1 MTVDFSKFNWKE
13 IFGTVKQ
20 VQGLKRNQTR
30 PLRTEI
36 IELAIEK
43 YSNKQLRYV
52 GDVENGK
59 DFIGSDGLRYEC
71 KCKEKMFQKD
81 KMSTEIVLRNFQGNN
96 TGIPEKTF
104 DVMILIDTGTNSAS
118 ICSWEDCI
126 ENVSIKSS
134 GVCFR
139 VHKDKVKFI
148 AENVAPKNKT
158 CLSEK
163 LRNVILESI

>member
-1 MTVDFSKFNWKE
+1 MTVDFTKFKWKE
-13 IFGTVKQ
+13 IFGTVQQ

-43 YSNKQLRYV
+43 YSGGQLKYV
-52 GDVENGK
+52 GDTENGK
-59 DFIGSDGLRYEC
+59 DFIGIDGLRYEC

-81 KMSTEIVLRNFQGNN
+81 NMSTEIVLRNFQGNN
-96 TGIPEKTF
+96 TGVPEKTF

-118 ICSWEDCI
+118 ICGWEECL
-126 ENVSIKSS
+126 ENLNIKSS

-139 VHKDKVKFI
+139 VNKEKVKLI
-148 AENVAPKNKT
+148 AENIKPKKKE